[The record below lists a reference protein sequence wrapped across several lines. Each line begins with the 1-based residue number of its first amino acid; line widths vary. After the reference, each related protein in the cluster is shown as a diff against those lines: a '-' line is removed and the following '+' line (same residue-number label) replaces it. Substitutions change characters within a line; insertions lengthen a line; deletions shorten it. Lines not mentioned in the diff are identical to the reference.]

1 MNFYNI
7 KISFKNLLKN
17 KLVSSINI
25 SGLVIGITVSLLVF
39 AYVNKE
45 KNMDQEIPEIEQTYT
60 LLNNKYPDISNC
72 MVRHVRSE
80 IPEIEAITLVRY
92 TWSPQDF
99 LKKENTAYKLNNLL
113 LADSC
118 FFKVFQFET
127 VCGDPK
133 KALNTADQ
141 IVLTQSVAKKIF
153 GDNNPIG
160 KELVYNAT
168 SLQNVIVEVGAV
180 IQDLSHHC
188 SWEFDAVLS
197 LETNYKIPWF
207 KNNQEYWGALN
218 YSAFAKIP
226 SNIDASVINQK
237 LAKISVD
244 HIPEKYKDHTNFE
257 IQPFSEAYNEL
268 PGIEI
273 LNHGNQ
279 LTLNVIQIIGFLILL
294 LACINYINLVTAQKI
309 KRLKNIGILK
319 VMGSKK
325 AKVVELIA
333 VESALVLFLTS
344 ILVIVLSNFLL
355 IGLNQI
361 TNSEFTLIEIFS
373 GSNLIIFISLLAFT
387 FVLTGIIPGIR
398 FSKTKTTALLKNT
411 VNTRSQNHMRNALL
425 IFQFSITIILLCGIL
440 LINKQNQFL
449 TELDPGFNREQ
460 ILYAATNP
468 QIEKSSS
475 AFNSEIK
482 RIPEISDYT
491 YTSAP
496 LGYNQSNWGL
506 PMINKGEEQ
515 EIGFAN
521 LFVSPNFFD
530 FFGIKLVQGKQFN
543 RYSEK
548 NSDWIFNATAFKQF
562 NIEKPE
568 DASIPRNGKVGKV
581 IAEVE
586 DFNHESMH
594 SAIRPMG
601 FRSCKETDEYIYFK
615 INTNNVA
622 STQRCIRSINKVWE
636 NISPNFTLEIKY
648 LDASWEALY
657 KKEKQFQRILN
668 YATII
673 SVLLSCLG
681 LISLT
686 YFIVETHTKEIG
698 IRKTNGAKTF
708 EIVKM
713 LNTDLVKWVF
723 IACII
728 ACPIAWYAL
737 RTWLSGF
744 AYKTEL
750 SWWIFAL
757 AGIIALGIAL
767 LTVSWQSWRAAK
779 INPVESLRY
788 E

>member
-25 SGLVIGITVSLLVF
+25 SGLVIGITISLLVF

-45 KNMDQEIPEIEQTYT
+45 KNMDQEIADIEYTYT
-60 LLNNKYPDISNC
+60 LLNQKDPDISSA

-80 IPEIEAITLVRY
+80 VPEIEAITFARY

-99 LKKENTAYKLNNLL
+99 LKKENTDYKLQNLL
-113 LADSC
+113 IADSC
-118 FFKVFQFET
+118 FFKVFQFKA
-127 VCGDPK
+127 VYGNPK
-133 KALNTADQ
+133 KALNTADK

-153 GDNNPIG
+153 GDENPIG
-160 KELVYNAT
+160 KELLYNAT
-168 SLQNVIVEVGAV
+168 NLQNVIVEVGAV

-197 LETNYKIPWF
+197 LDTNYKIHWF
-207 KNNQEYWGALN
+207 KSSEEYWGTQN

-226 SNIDASVINQK
+226 SNIDAGVINRK
-237 LAKISVD
+237 LANISTD
-244 HIPEKYKDHTNFE
+244 NIPEGYKEDTKFE
-257 IQPFSEAYNEL
+257 IKPFTEAYNDL
-268 PGIEI
+268 PEIEI
-273 LNHGNQ
+273 LKHGNQ
-279 LTLNVIQIIGFLILL
+279 LTLNIIQIIGFLILL

-333 VESALVLFLTS
+333 AESALVLCITC

-361 TNSEFTLIEIFS
+361 TNSEFTLAEIFS
-373 GSNLIIFISLLAFT
+373 GSNLIIFIALLAFT

-398 FSKTKTTALLKNT
+398 FSRTQTTALLKNT
-411 VNTRSQNHMRNALL
+411 VNSRSQNHLRNALL

-440 LINKQNQFL
+440 LINKQNNYMS
-449 TELDPGFNREQ
+449 ELDPGFDKEQ

-468 QIEKSSS
+468 QIEKSSN

-491 YTSAP
+491 YTSGP

-506 PMINKGEEQ
+506 SMINKGEKQ

-530 FFGIKLVQGKQFN
+530 FFGIKLIQGKQFN
-543 RYSEK
+543 RYSEE
-548 NSDWIFNATAFKQF
+548 NADWIFNATAFKQF

-568 DASIPRNGKVGKV
+568 DATIRYNGKVGKV

-594 SAIRPMG
+594 SAIRPIA
-601 FRSCKETDEYIYFK
+601 FRSCGETDEYIYFK
-615 INTNNVA
+615 INTSSVA
-622 STQRCIRSINKVWE
+622 STNRCIRSINKVWE
-636 NISPNFTLEIKY
+636 NISPNFPLEIKY

-673 SVLLSCLG
+673 SILLSCLG

-737 RTWLSGF
+737 HTWLSGF

-750 SWWIFAL
+750 SWWVFAL

-779 INPVESLRY
+779 RNPVESLRY